1 MKNENGT
8 VIRKM
13 ALRSLKSGRR
23 RSIIMVSAVFLSAFL
38 LFSILTVGVT
48 YFKTQKIQNIR
59 LNGGDFDAVLYGLT
73 EKQREILGRY
83 DVLSR

>member
-1 MKNENGT
+1 MKNENET

-13 ALRSLKSGRR
+13 ALRSLKSGHR

-48 YFKTQKIQNIR
+48 
-59 LNGGDFDAVLYGLT
+59 
-73 EKQREILGRY
+73 
-83 DVLSR
+83 